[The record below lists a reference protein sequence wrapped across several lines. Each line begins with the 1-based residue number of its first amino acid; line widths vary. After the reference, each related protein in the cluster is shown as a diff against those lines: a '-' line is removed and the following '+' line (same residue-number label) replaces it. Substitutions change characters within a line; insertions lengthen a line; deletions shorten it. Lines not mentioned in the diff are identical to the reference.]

1 MDLVREGDSP
11 DNEKILKG
19 FKGTSVRELKL
30 DERAGTFRVV
40 YTVQMEDAIYVL
52 HAFQKKAKKGI
63 KTSKQDID
71 LIDQRLRAALAD
83 HAERFSRRKG

>member
-71 LIDQRLRAALAD
+71 LIDHRLWAALAD